1 MLTVFEGALS
11 VTLSRSSAQICTH
24 LLVPR
29 DSWCWLFAALTRDDI
44 DILHLLLF
52 LAARSRIYFLG
63 DMLEHPLPVKEAML
77 GGILLI
83 HKRKSLS
90 GIVSA
95 CQLHTPMGL
104 SRQTSTAH
112 LGSR

>member
-29 DSWCWLFAALTRDDI
+29 DSCCWLFAALTRDDI
-44 DILHLLLF
+44 DILHLLLL
-52 LAARSRIYFLG
+52 LAARSRIYFLR

-83 HKRKSLS
+83 HERKSLS
-90 GIVSA
+90 DIVST
-95 CQLHTPMGL
+95 CQLYTPMGL

-112 LGSR
+112 LRSR